1 MKPIIDAKQAREDI
15 RSGMNVK
22 ALMSKF
28 NLSPKGLQSL
38 LNKLVTAGA
47 MSKAELVLLLPEFM
61 ESAIISADE
70 STVSAQASPLTGKEV
85 NAHEA
90 ARDIRSGMS
99 NSDLMK
105 KYGLSPNGLENL
117 YEKLVGEAL
126 IMPSELQFRLS
137 SLSGMANT
145 TQSGNGRTTKTATP
159 SEKETAWTC
168 PACGRSQP
176 QEYKECPVCGVI
188 VAKFKPHS
196 SR

>member
-1 MKPIIDAKQAREDI
+1 MKPTIDAKQAREDI
-15 RSGMNVK
+15 RSGMSVR

-28 NLSPKGLQSL
+28 KLSPKGLQSL
-38 LNKLVTAGA
+38 LNKLVAAGA

-61 ESAIISADE
+61 KTAIISAE
-70 STVSAQASPLTGKEV
+70 ETTVAVQASPLTGKEV

-105 KYGLSPNGLENL
+105 KYGISPSGLEGL
-117 YEKLVGEAL
+117 FEKLVGEAL

-137 SLSGMANT
+137 SLAGMANT
-145 TQSGNGRTTKTATP
+145 IHSGNGRKTKTESP
-159 SEKETAWTC
+159 PEQEAWTC
-168 PACGRSQP
+168 PACGRSQA
-176 QEYKECPVCGVI
+176 QEYEECPVCGVI